1 MGTLKKDGDMSGT
14 KKARGG
20 LSLTH
25 LMIRTQV
32 TLIQTDTADKQD
44 AWRPNTHPEFDLLLE
59 MRFAQGVQSLCSQ
72 QTAVFLLKEE
82 AAKVNIS

>member
-1 MGTLKKDGDMSGT
+1 MGSRPNTHIDTGTHGYMGTLKKDGDMSGT

-44 AWRPNTHPEFDLLLE
+44 A
-59 MRFAQGVQSLCSQ
+59 
-72 QTAVFLLKEE
+72 
-82 AAKVNIS
+82 